1 MQTPESTVEDLSPR
15 QRQILDYITAVVDAN
30 GVVPSYREIGAALGI
45 GSTNGV
51 SDHIKALER
60 KGYLERTGGR
70 GAPRSLRITRDGASR
85 RDDDSALSVP
95 IIGRIA
101 AGAPLLAQESYEGA
115 LRVDATLL
123 PFGGQVFALV
133 VTGESMIE
141 DGIHDGDYLFVH
153 QQKTVR
159 NGQIAVVMVDGEAT
173 VKRFYREGD
182 RIRLQPANSAMKPI
196 YVDARS
202 GEVEVVGEAVGLYR
216 RI

>member
-1 MQTPESTVEDLSPR
+1 MDDLSPR
-15 QRQILDYITAVVDAN
+15 QREILDFIVAAIDAN

-70 GAPRSLRITRDGASR
+70 GSPRSLRVTGGAVSHL
-85 RDDDSALSVP
+85 DDESSVSVP

-101 AGAPLLAQESYEGA
+101 AGTPLLAQESYEGA
-115 LRVDATLL
+115 LRVDAGLL
-123 PFGGQVFALV
+123 PLGGQVFALV

-141 DGIHDGDYLFVH
+141 DGIHDGDYLFVR
-153 QQKTVR
+153 QKREVR
-159 NGQIAVVMVDGEAT
+159 DGTIAVVMVDGEAT
-173 VKRFYREGD
+173 VKRFYREGK
-182 RIRLQPANSAMKPI
+182 RIRLQPANSSMEPI